1 MKERFNQ
8 PAGETYE
15 KRLAALKE
23 KGSAIDKFLR
33 TPQTPKQ
40 QLVPKGQMRSQGLHK
55 ARQSMAQNRIHIT
68 DEIKQIKQR
77 LDKQKQQQ
85 KDRARSR

>member
-23 KGSAIDKFLR
+23 KGQAIDKFLR
-33 TPQTPKQ
+33 TPQTPRQ
-40 QLVPKGQMRSQGLHK
+40 QLVPKGQMRQQGLHK
-55 ARQSMAQNRIHIT
+55 AQQSMIQNRIHIT
-68 DEIKQIKQR
+68 DEIKQIRQR

-85 KDRARSR
+85 KDKTRSR

>member
-23 KGSAIDKFLR
+23 KGNAIDKFLR
-33 TPQTPKQ
+33 TPQAPQQ
-40 QLVPKGQMRSQGLHK
+40 QLVPKGQMRQQGLHK
-55 ARQSMAQNRIHIT
+55 ARQSMIQNRIHIKEEVKT
-68 DEIKQIKQR
+68 IQKR
-77 LDKQKQQQ
+77 LEKQKQQQ
-85 KDRARSR
+85 KEQVRSR